1 MSHTNTACKVMT
13 ADTGTI
19 PVSQLQFNDHY
30 KGQLDQLP
38 PSIKKEV
45 WLHLTT
51 RKNNPLSVEQASGIY
66 PDINSL
72 LTKEINRYYKKK
84 IVRSSRLKQIPPPI
98 VLAH

>member
-1 MSHTNTACKVMT
+1 MT

-45 WLHLTT
+45 WLRLTT
-51 RKNNPLSVEQASGIY
+51 RKNNPLSVE
-66 PDINSL
+66 
-72 LTKEINRYYKKK
+72 
-84 IVRSSRLKQIPPPI
+84 
-98 VLAH
+98 